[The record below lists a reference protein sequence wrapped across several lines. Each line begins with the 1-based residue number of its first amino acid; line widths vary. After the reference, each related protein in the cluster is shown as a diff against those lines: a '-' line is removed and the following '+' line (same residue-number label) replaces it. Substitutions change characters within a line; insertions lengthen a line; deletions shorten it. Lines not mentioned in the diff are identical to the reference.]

1 MIRIGMGDYR
11 YHLVPI
17 EPIARGCYRTALI
30 CNHRKKILCCKIGG
44 EYRIAENGV
53 ETLTPKPEA
62 QSLGMTYDDAEM
74 AAFEFARDNNY

>member
-1 MIRIGMGDYR
+1 MATGFSQSVMVLDNKIVKGAFYFDS
-11 YHLVPI
+11 
-17 EPIARGCYRTALI
+17 ALI
-30 CNHRKKILCCKIGG
+30 RD
-44 EYRIAENGV
+44 RTENGV